1 MTYLY
6 NNRQYDYLKEAVQDA
21 WDDLNPYDAMNIW
34 NDFCDA
40 NNDSDSRIYE
50 MGEFDD
56 LYRGKSP
63 SEIADLIEGN
73 NFSIRDDFFRE
84 GIYGIESSDHPKD
97 DFMDFFDIEDYL
109 MDNLDDLDIEEQD
122 DEDEE

>member
-21 WDDLNPYDAMNIW
+21 WDDLNPYDAMSIW

-50 MGEFDD
+50 MGEFDEI
-56 LYRGKSP
+56 LSGKAP
-63 SEIADLIEGN
+63 SEIAELIYSMD
-73 NFSIRDDFFRE
+73 FSPRHDFFHFTVC
-84 GIYGIESSDHPKD
+84 GVESSDHPKD
-97 DFMDFFDIEDYL
+97 DFMDFYDIEDYL
-109 MDNLDDLDIEEQD
+109 MDNLDDLDIEEQA